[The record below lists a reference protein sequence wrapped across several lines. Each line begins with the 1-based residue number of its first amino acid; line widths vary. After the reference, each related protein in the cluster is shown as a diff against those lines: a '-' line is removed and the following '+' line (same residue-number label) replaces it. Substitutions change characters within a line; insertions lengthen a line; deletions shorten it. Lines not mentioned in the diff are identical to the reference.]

1 MSKHKKGDSYQIK
14 DHQLYFSRIGVLI
27 RLFSENKISS
37 KKRWMRFKIFFFA
50 IFTQIFML
58 LQQLFYATR
67 FRKVDLKKNSPV
79 FILGHWRC
87 GTTHLHYLMAKDPN
101 LGFVSN
107 YNGFMITFG
116 LLGRGWLDT
125 VLSRFVPE
133 KRPMDNVGMTMFSPS
148 EEEQAVANLS
158 VAAGVQSF
166 FFPKNRSYFNKYTTL
181 RDASP
186 KEKKAWQKA
195 YDMVLRIVTVS
206 NKGKR
211 LILKNPSNTARPKE
225 LAELYP
231 EAKFIFIH
239 RNPFDVYRSTLILQ
253 KKMTYTQYLQD
264 MSDVDIDDMIFENY
278 SELLK
283 AYIAKRNSVLAGNLI
298 EIGYDELNADGI
310 GTMKKAYEYLGL
322 PGWEQA
328 MPEMQ
333 AYLDSVENYER
344 NIFKPLPP
352 EIVARIQKEWAFSF
366 DEWGYSFEH
375 SEHSMKI
382 RKQM

>member
-1 MSKHKKGDSYQIK
+1 MSKAKKDDTYQIK
-14 DHQLYFSRIGVLI
+14 DHQLYFSHIGVLI

-50 IFTQIFML
+50 TFTQIFML
-58 LQQLFYATR
+58 LQQIFYAAR
-67 FRKVDLKKNSPV
+67 FRKVDLKKNPPI

-107 YNGFMITFG
+107 YNGFMITLG

-125 VLSRFVPE
+125 ALARFVPE
-133 KRPMDNVGMTMFSPS
+133 KRPMDNVGMSMFSPS
-148 EEEQAVANLS
+148 EEDQAVANIS
-158 VAAGVQSF
+158 VTAGVHSF

-211 LILKNPSNTARPKE
+211 LLLKNPSNTARPKE

-231 EAKFIFIH
+231 DAKFIFIH

-264 MSDVDIDDMIFENY
+264 MTDADIDDMIFENY

-283 AYIAKRNSVLAGNLI
+283 AYIAKRNSVPAGNLI
-298 EIGYDELNADGI
+298 EISYDELNADGMA
-310 GTMKKAYEYLGL
+310 TMKKVYEQLGL
-322 PGWEQA
+322 PAWEQA

-344 NIFKPLPP
+344 NVFKPLPP

-366 DEWGYSFEH
+366 EEWGYSMEYGVR
-375 SEHSMKI
+375 SIEY
-382 RKQM
+382 